1 MGKFLAPLKKIRRLK
16 FFYAGT
22 IGILM
27 LMVVG
32 TPFGAH
38 QWKAMTNRWFIEQEV
53 VETLLIAV
61 LLSAAYALSRLYQ
74 KLLRAYHEEI
84 QRLTLSNSTL
94 QDRLTDAFKYIGKV
108 NVQLQEIRSAIS
120 LLTRLPE
127 SHRDFKNLLRMFAQ
141 KARTIA
147 DTDWVAVRI
156 IDRPSLR
163 TVIEHLEFRRERPDL
178 HPHIPNKSIVA
189 GEPIPGRTVI
199 RCENDNLHITVGCIF
214 PREEMDWEEKIL
226 LEAIAGEIELLFLV
240 STALNLHGSN

>member
-1 MGKFLAPLKKIRRLK
+1 
-16 FFYAGT
+16 
-22 IGILM
+22 
-27 LMVVG
+27 
-32 TPFGAH
+32 
-38 QWKAMTNRWFIEQEV
+38 MTNRWFIEQGIA
-53 VETLLIAV
+53 ETLLIAV
-61 LLSAAYALSRLYQ
+61 LLSVAYALSRLYQ
-74 KLLRAYHEEI
+74 KLLRVYHEEI
-84 QRLTLSNSTL
+84 QSLTLSNRTL

-147 DTDWVAVRI
+147 NTDWVAVRI

-199 RCENDNLHITVGCIF
+199 RCGNDNLDITVGCIF
-214 PREEMDWEEKIL
+214 PREEMSWEEKIL